1 MKLTEIQAIIKPLTR
16 YLEKY
21 QEYKYTVMKWQPE
34 DVIKNFSD
42 LDIFIVIDTTDIDL
56 LIKIDSDF
64 IQLYKEMINGSVAN
78 ARCLE
83 HTPYLITSEEIRCGF
98 GYRNQIVTWSLL
110 HGDDKAYTSDIKPYQ
125 LLPYDDDDNTY
136 YLSIINSKDK
146 YDLKDELIYT
156 HHPKEVFTRYCLCW
170 RYYATSLYAIASIL
184 EHKRIIGKRAALRRV
199 SSLFPGMKYS
209 TYKDLIEVINSYQGS
224 ENQLMHELRDDIS
237 IAKQALTDDTSKI
250 KINLPNS
257 INITRKFARAVYII
271 RNKVSRMSLYL
282 SQEYDSLRLPESF
295 IKNLIQR
302 EIDDM
307 VMLSGVVKE
316 TLQYLKLSNNNNL
329 GNLNILSEKLDA
341 QVEQL
346 SPNSRDS
353 FQLIHDHCK
362 FAIKQYNQ
370 TSIDLINSLCVHGQR

>member
-21 QEYKYTVMKWQPE
+21 KEYKYTVMKWQPE

-64 IQLYKEMINGSVAN
+64 IQIYKEMINGSVTN

-83 HTPYLITSEEIRCGF
+83 HTPYLITSEEIDRGF

-110 HGDDKAYTSDIKPYQ
+110 RGNVKAYTSDIKPYQ
-125 LLPYDDDDNTY
+125 LLPYDDDDNAY
-136 YLSIINSKDK
+136 YLSIISSKDK

-156 HHPKEVFTRYCLCW
+156 HHPKDVFTRYCLCW

-184 EHKRIIGKRAALRRV
+184 ERERIIGKRTALRKI
-199 SSLFPGMKYS
+199 SNLFPGMKYP
-209 TYKDLIEVINSYQGS
+209 TYDNLIKAINSYQGS
-224 ENQLMHELRDDIS
+224 ENQLMCELKNDIN
-237 IAKQALTDDTSKI
+237 IAKRAINDVSI
-250 KINLPNS
+250 KNMSAPNQ
-257 INITRKFARAVYII
+257 INIIRKFTRAVYII

-282 SQEYDSLRLPESF
+282 SHEYDSLRLPDSF

-316 TLQYLKLSNNNNL
+316 TLQHLNHTNNNNSRDL
-329 GNLNILSEKLDA
+329 SVLSEKLDA
-341 QVEQL
+341 QVMRL
-346 SPNSRDS
+346 SSNPKGS

-362 FAIKQYNQ
+362 STIKQYNQ
-370 TSIDLINSLCVHGQR
+370 ISIDLINSSRLPE